1 MITNNFNK
9 ELRGISDALRDLGY
23 TDSTIGLRQR
33 YWKEYCFFH
42 GSLDIDEASM
52 DEFLLKNYDIQSGNI
67 NVSKRQYEV
76 RAALRNLLEYRR
88 YGKIRNYHTPW
99 FKDLPWVESFRAI
112 TEDFISHLRS
122 QNSKPETIVNYERTL
137 KRITNHLHSVGVD
150 SFRDMTPEHIS
161 SFLSTSIPDLVR
173 NLRATLCHLRVFF
186 RYLYL
191 NEFTK
196 DDLSL
201 FIPKSNVL
209 LKRKHIPSTWTREDI
224 DKILACIDLASPVGK
239 RDYAIILLVARL
251 GIRVSDVIRLEFDNI
266 KWEKNCIQISQYKT
280 NEPLVLPLFEDVGQA
295 IIDYVKNGRPAS
307 DLKLVFIT
315 HKPPF
320 QKFSDN
326 NHLYGM
332 FNKYLYTIKS
342 YRDTF
347 CLLLL
352 FMKEMNKKIDRICL
366 VDIDADLVIRFLDWL
381 EVNRGNSASTRNVR
395 LAAIHAF
402 FRYVQF
408 QNPEMLLHCQ
418 RILAIPM
425 KETEKRFVEYL
436 PEQALRELLSLPD
449 QTKKYGIRDTALL
462 CLLYDSGAR
471 VQELIDLSLLDI
483 RLETPATIRLYG
495 KGRKVR
501 VVPLMSQ
508 TATILQ
514 KYLNMWHL
522 DAARKPDDPVFV
534 NHQGKRLTRPGVTY
548 CTGTTYLRKTG

>member
-1 MITNNFNK
+1 MIVFQTAGIIQAVIK
-9 ELRGISDALRDLGY
+9 ICSPAVECREQKAQLRRAHGVGAALVV
-23 TDSTIGLRQR
+23 
-33 YWKEYCFFH
+33 K
-42 GSLDIDEASM
+42 
-52 DEFLLKNYDIQSGNI
+52 FLLVR
-67 NVSKRQYEV
+67 NVPQ
-76 RAALRNLLEYRR
+76 RR
-88 YGKIRNYHTPW
+88 FAGLYGADGAQNVG
-99 FKDLPWVESFRAI
+99 KDLAGIVQLRAVFCLEGHVVALVRQQNQIVVLRAI

-332 FNKYLYTIKS
+332 FNKYLYKAGI
-342 YRDTF
+342 
-347 CLLLL
+347 
-352 FMKEMNKKIDRICL
+352 
-366 VDIDADLVIRFLDWL
+366 
-381 EVNRGNSASTRNVR
+381 EVTPEKNHGMHTLRHS
-395 LAAIHAF
+395 LA
-402 FRYVQF
+402 
-408 QNPEMLLHCQ
+408 N
-418 RILAIPM
+418 
-425 KETEKRFVEYL
+425 
-436 PEQALRELLSLPD
+436 ELLRKEIPLPVISEILGH
-449 QTKKYGIRDTALL
+449 K
-462 CLLYDSGAR
+462 S
-471 VQELIDLSLLDI
+471 
-483 RLETPATIRLYG
+483 LETT
-495 KGRKVR
+495 
-501 VVPLMSQ
+501 MQ
-508 TATILQ
+508 
-514 KYLNMWHL
+514 
-522 DAARKPDDPVFV
+522 
-534 NHQGKRLTRPGVTY
+534 
-548 CTGTTYLRKTG
+548 YLRADTEQLRCCTLVEGENYAVTT